1 MRATVF
7 ASLAVS
13 AATILWLVAPVAA
26 HDPWQHEAGA
36 HRHPEAAK
44 LKNPVSADDASV
56 AAGKALFTKRCA
68 ECHGDSGKGDGEMAD
83 MYDPRPANLT
93 DAEWKHGSS
102 DGEIYTVI
110 RNGVK
115 GTDMKPFAKK
125 LTSHQ
130 TWDLVNFIRSI
141 GPQHSH

>member
-1 MRATVF
+1 MRATALVPLAAAVF
-7 ASLAVS
+7 VWLIVPLAAREPS
-13 AATILWLVAPVAA
+13 
-26 HDPWQHEAGA
+26 QHEAGA

-44 LKNPVSADDASV
+44 IVNPVPATDESS
-56 AAGKALFTKRCA
+56 AAGKALFTKNCA

-102 DGEIYTVI
+102 DGEIFTVI
-110 RNGVK
+110 KNGVK

-125 LTSHQ
+125 LTTDQ
-130 TWDLVNFIRSI
+130 IWNLVNYIRSI
-141 GPQHSH
+141 GPKPSH